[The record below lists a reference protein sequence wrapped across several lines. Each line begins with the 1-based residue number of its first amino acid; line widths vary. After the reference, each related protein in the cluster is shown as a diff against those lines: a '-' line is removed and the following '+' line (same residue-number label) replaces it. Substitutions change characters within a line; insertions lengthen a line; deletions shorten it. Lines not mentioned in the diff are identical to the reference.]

1 MSKTISQST
10 STRRVGVK
18 RQLFAMFK
26 AGKSGT
32 VAQLM
37 RATKGSEVSVRTA
50 LYDLRSEGYCVDR
63 PMLSLQYDE
72 RGVWALPRRAVRVSN

>member
-1 MSKTISQST
+1 MATQTQS
-10 STRRVGVK
+10 RRVGVK

-32 VAQLM
+32 IAQLM

-50 LYDLRSEGYCVDR
+50 LYDLRSDKYGVGGR
-63 PMLSLQYDE
+63 ALPLQYDE
-72 RGVWALPRRAVRVSN
+72 RGVWALPRRSVRVVN